1 MRAILTYHSID
12 ESGSPI
18 SMSEEVFRSQ
28 IAWLAKGHVKVV
40 SLETLND
47 IGASEYLGVRTLTVS
62 VFTTW
67 LNRGSLA
74 GAAQLSCF
82 MLAIVAGL
90 LDRDAAAIRGTA
102 YLA

>member
-1 MRAILTYHSID
+1 VAPAL
-12 ESGSPI
+12 
-18 SMSEEVFRSQ
+18 
-28 IAWLAKGHVKVV
+28 V

-90 LDRDAAAIRGTA
+90 YRN
-102 YLA
+102 